1 MSGNSPVSAR
11 FAAFGSVLFR
21 LFDLRSSL
29 SGSPR
34 ADILSGLTVA
44 LALVPEAVA
53 FAFLAGVPPLVG
65 LYAAF
70 VMCLLTAVF
79 GGRPG
84 MISGA
89 TGAMGVVV
97 VSLVAD
103 HGIGYLFPAV
113 VLCGVLQVTVGLL
126 RLGKLIRIVPHPVM
140 LGFVNGL
147 AVVIL
152 LAQIGSFQTLSAS
165 GQMEFLSG
173 QRLWLMLGL
182 VGLTMAIIAL
192 LPRLTKA
199 VPSSLAA
206 ILAVTACAVVLNA
219 GSSKEGEKG
228 LAAPRTVLT
237 VGDMLIDRTRV
248 AAVTAA
254 QHEKQADSL
263 ASATALL
270 PEGFVA
276 VHGHEETLP
285 ALTEAEITSARDS
298 VDLDTVGIAGGL
310 PRPAWWDYQM
320 PPVTLATLWIIL
332 PYSLILAGVGLIE
345 SLMTLTLVDE
355 LTETRG
361 QANRECVG
369 QGVANMVCGLFGG
382 MGGCAMIG
390 QSLIN
395 VKSGGRGRLSG
406 ITAAVMLLLF
416 ILFFAKSIEAI
427 PMAALVGVMFM
438 VVIGTFEWSTLQTW
452 RRIPL
457 AEVLVM
463 LVVASYTVLMHD
475 LATAVILG
483 VAMSAVVFAWNKS
496 KHLVSDISSNE
507 FGSKIYQLH
516 GVLFFGS
523 TSRFRELF
531 TPQDDPDDVVI
542 DFYFSR
548 VYDQSG
554 LEAINALAE
563 RYERLG
569 KRLHLRHLSDDCR
582 RLLDRAGDLVEVN
595 ISEDP
600 HYHVLTERSG
610 RVTTTAAAGVDL
622 TV

>member
-1 MSGNSPVSAR
+1 
-11 FAAFGSVLFR
+11 
-21 LFDLRSSL
+21 
-29 SGSPR
+29 
-34 ADILSGLTVA
+34 
-44 LALVPEAVA
+44 
-53 FAFLAGVPPLVG
+53 
-65 LYAAF
+65 
-70 VMCLLTAVF
+70 
-79 GGRPG
+79 
-84 MISGA
+84 
-89 TGAMGVVV
+89 
-97 VSLVAD
+97 
-103 HGIGYLFPAV
+103 
-113 VLCGVLQVTVGLL
+113 
-126 RLGKLIRIVPHPVM
+126 
-140 LGFVNGL
+140 
-147 AVVIL
+147 
-152 LAQIGSFQTLSAS
+152 
-165 GQMEFLSG
+165 
-173 QRLWLMLGL
+173 
-182 VGLTMAIIAL
+182 
-192 LPRLTKA
+192 
-199 VPSSLAA
+199 
-206 ILAVTACAVVLNA
+206 
-219 GSSKEGEKG
+219 
-228 LAAPRTVLT
+228 
-237 VGDMLIDRTRV
+237 
-248 AAVTAA
+248 
-254 QHEKQADSL
+254 
-263 ASATALL
+263 
-270 PEGFVA
+270 
-276 VHGHEETLP
+276 
-285 ALTEAEITSARDS
+285 
-298 VDLDTVGIAGGL
+298 
-310 PRPAWWDYQM
+310 M